1 MNLENLICINDNIN
15 LKEYI
20 KFRELVK
27 ENMPNPEWLGEFT
40 KEELIEMLNNNTKIW
55 IYYLN
60 KEPVCS
66 MMIIPST
73 EKDISKFELN
83 ISHTLAVDYGPI
95 FVNPKYQGN
104 GLQYQMLQILDK
116 YVKEHNYKYI
126 ITTIHPYNIYCI
138 RNFLK
143 DDFKLINQKVFKRG
157 PRNIYLKEI

>member
-1 MNLENLICINDNIN
+1 VKLENLKCINDSIN

-27 ENMPNPEWLGEFT
+27 ENMPNPEWLGDFT

-66 MMIIPST
+66 MMLIPST

-126 ITTIHPYNIYCI
+126 ITTIHPDNIYCI

>member
-1 MNLENLICINDNIN
+1 MKLENLICITDNIN
-15 LKEYI
+15 LKDYI

-27 ENMPNPEWLGEFT
+27 ENMPNPEWLGAFT

-95 FVNPKYQGN
+95 FVNPK
-104 GLQYQMLQILDK
+104 
-116 YVKEHNYKYI
+116 
-126 ITTIHPYNIYCI
+126 
-138 RNFLK
+138 
-143 DDFKLINQKVFKRG
+143 
-157 PRNIYLKEI
+157 

>member
-15 LKEYI
+15 IKEYI

-27 ENMPNPEWLGEFT
+27 ENMPNPEWLGDFS

-66 MMIIPST
+66 MMLIPST

-104 GLQYQMLQILDK
+104 GLQYQMLQTLDK
-116 YVKEHNYKYI
+116 YVKDHNYKYI
-126 ITTIHPYNIYCI
+126 ITTIHPDNIYCI

-143 DDFKLINQKVFKRG
+143 DNFNLVNQKTFKRG

>member
-27 ENMPNPEWLGEFT
+27 ENMPNPEWLGDFT

-66 MMIIPST
+66 MMLIPST

-126 ITTIHPYNIYCI
+126 ITTIHPDNIYCI

>member
-27 ENMPNPEWLGEFT
+27 ENMPTPEWLGDFT

-73 EKDISKFELN
+73 EKDISKFEIN

-126 ITTIHPYNIYCI
+126 ITTIHPDNIYCI

-157 PRNIYLKEI
+157 LRNIYLKEI

>member
-27 ENMPNPEWLGEFT
+27 ENMPNPEWLGDFT
-40 KEELIEMLNNNTKIW
+40 KEELIEILNNNTKIW

-66 MMIIPST
+66 MMLIPST

-126 ITTIHPYNIYCI
+126 ITTIHPDNIYCI

>member
-27 ENMPNPEWLGEFT
+27 ENMPTPEWLGDFT

-73 EKDISKFELN
+73 EKDISKFEIN

-126 ITTIHPYNIYCI
+126 ITTIHTDNIYCI

-157 PRNIYLKEI
+157 LRNIYLKEI

>member
-27 ENMPNPEWLGEFT
+27 ENMPNPEWLGDFS
-40 KEELIEMLNNNTKIW
+40 KEELENMLNNNTKIW

-126 ITTIHPYNIYCI
+126 ITTIHPDNIYCI

>member
-66 MMIIPST
+66 MMLIPST

-126 ITTIHPYNIYCI
+126 ITTIHPDNIYCI

>member
-27 ENMPNPEWLGEFT
+27 ENMPNPEWLGDFT

-126 ITTIHPYNIYCI
+126 ITTIHPDNIYCI

>member
-27 ENMPNPEWLGEFT
+27 ENMPNPEWLGDFT

-104 GLQYQMLQILDK
+104 SLQYQMLQILDK
-116 YVKEHNYKYI
+116 YVKEHNYKYM
-126 ITTIHPYNIYCI
+126 ITTIHPDNIYCI

-143 DDFKLINQKVFKRG
+143 DNFKLINQKVFKRG